1 MHRTLLSLILLAALA
16 CGCAKT
22 RSADVH
28 EPTADHD
35 HDHDHGH
42 SHGGGETNLLPADQP
57 CPGPSG
63 PITLRVLD
71 SPELSQDD
79 PIAFMREPEIHWIV
93 SLTVVEVVEGDFSGE
108 RLGVLV
114 HSPSM
119 FASEV
124 WGYGASPQQHPA
136 GLELRWTEEYCL
148 FEVIGVETPKP
159 EIDPTQPFEM
169 TAPQVHSA
177 IVE

>member
-1 MHRTLLSLILLAALA
+1 MLLPIAALLCA
-16 CGCAKT
+16 CGKS
-22 RSADVH
+22 RSHDTDS
-28 EPTADHD
+28 PTTERDRGHR
-35 HDHDHGH
+35 HHGH
-42 SHGGGETNLLPADQP
+42 GELNLVPADQP

-63 PITLRVLD
+63 EIVLRVLD
-71 SPELSQDD
+71 SPELGPED
-79 PIAFMREPEIHWIV
+79 PVAFVREPEIHWIV
-93 SLTVVEVVEGDFSGE
+93 ALAVVEVVQGDFEGA

-124 WGYGASPQQHPA
+124 WGFGASPQQHPA

-148 FEVIGVETPKP
+148 FEVIGVETPQP
-159 EIDPTQPFEM
+159 PIDPERSFQF

-177 IVE
+177 IIG